1 MTKTSATS
9 TTWRLPSRMETS
21 WRSSPL
27 SPEADMTDETD
38 ETDDPEVPEGAAV
51 FPLIPAEAGISPV
64 LLALLHAVVFL
75 GGSEETVVHP
85 SAAAEALEYIAT
97 YLQRLSGK
105 ELQRVEEDFQ
115 MLYTLDKQEKWS
127 K

>member
-1 MTKTSATS
+1 M
-9 TTWRLPSRMETS
+9 
-21 WRSSPL
+21 
-27 SPEADMTDETD
+27 TD

-115 MLYTLDKQEKWS
+115 MLYTLAKQEKWS
-127 K
+127 KGEVQFLKEVLSNLGVGSSKAD